1 MQNFLNLEIQN
12 MEQDHEKLISG
23 LESLIL
29 DTVSILTDKENMMAA
44 KEAGLLSDLSV
55 NAFAKNANA
64 YLDKVAPEYAVD
76 VAGLE
81 SDFKGNHVAGL
92 ESVMDSVKKGLT
104 AFFAFIAK
112 IINNVE
118 TFFKNIYTKIM
129 YRVGTLEK
137 KLKELEDRVKEM
149 DDLPTVDSAQLDK
162 TIKKNFFVL
171 HSLNGGIERSSDPA
185 NLLMTSVKDHLE
197 LLTESKFP
205 LIDKV
210 EDDKVTFKI
219 EPASGIEK
227 ILLINILK
235 SIKDQTKIFGGNFSF
250 TASMIQDKIDKSIG
264 ARIIKSVEDSAEIII
279 YNQEGLI
286 DSFPITFDIKSEG
299 LKESTSLNVDK
310 KNVLKAIDALKEAI
324 KEMPKLRAENE
335 KRIKELKQ
343 ASSSLTKM
351 IESRI
356 KDDEKASRSMEML
369 NKVAVV
375 WRIYPDINNTTIKSL
390 HKGIEDYTS
399 CINSIV
405 TGKKS
410 DGKTEEVDTEI
421 VE

>member
-1 MQNFLNLEIQN
+1 MSQFLNLEIQN

-23 LESLIL
+23 LESLVL
-29 DTVSILTDKENMMAA
+29 DTVSILTDKENMTAA

-55 NAFAKNANA
+55 NAFAKNANV
-64 YLDKVAPEYAVD
+64 YLNKVAPEYAVD

-81 SDFKGNHVAGL
+81 SDFKGNQVAGL
-92 ESVMDSVKKGLT
+92 ESVMDSIKKGLT

-129 YRVGTLEK
+129 FRVGTLEK

-149 DDLPTVDSAQLDK
+149 DDLPTVDSTQLDK

-219 EPASGIEK
+219 EPASRIEK

-235 SIKDQTKIFGGNFSF
+235 SIKDQTKIFGGNFSL
-250 TASMIQDKIDKSIG
+250 TASMLQDKIDKSIG
-264 ARIIKSVEDSAEIII
+264 ARIIKSVEDSAQIII

-369 NKVAVV
+369 KKVAVV

>member
-1 MQNFLNLEIQN
+1 MSQFLNLEIQN

-55 NAFAKNANA
+55 NAFAKNANV
-64 YLDKVAPEYAVD
+64 YLNKVAPEYAVD

-81 SDFKGNHVAGL
+81 SDFKGNQVAGL
-92 ESVMDSVKKGLT
+92 ESVMDSIKKGLT

-149 DDLPTVDSAQLDK
+149 DDLPTVDSTQLDK

-219 EPASGIEK
+219 EPASRIEK

-235 SIKDQTKIFGGNFSF
+235 SIKDQTKIFGGNFSL

-286 DSFPITFDIKSEG
+286 DSFPITFGVKSEG

-369 NKVAVV
+369 KKVAVV

>member
-1 MQNFLNLEIQN
+1 MSQFLNLEIQN

-64 YLDKVAPEYAVD
+64 YLDKVAPEYALD

-81 SDFKGNHVAGL
+81 SDFKGNQVAGL
-92 ESVMDSVKKGLT
+92 ESVMDSIKKGLT

-149 DDLPTVDSAQLDK
+149 DDLPTVDSTQLDK

-219 EPASGIEK
+219 EPASRIEK

-235 SIKDQTKIFGGNFSF
+235 SIKDQTKIFGGNFSL

-286 DSFPITFDIKSEG
+286 DSFPITFGVKSEG

-369 NKVAVV
+369 KKVAVV